1 MQWRLCKCTIAF
13 LPILSILSMQVKMF
27 SKYWGNLKIN
37 PCIPY
42 LSSSPVAA
50 NAEQMLPEMAQC
62 ISSTLFGEW
71 YSVCRGISWSLT
83 TSNVWLR
90 SFTKAKKCWLKSPV
104 IPNVFSSGVCL
115 NNVVSK
121 KSNSNLQWV
130 EIVQQRYQEIKEML
144 IQHGNH
150 NDFSFKIST
159 AHSKSLGST
168 DAFCRNSLF
177 QHAFQISS
185 CNHERIVN

>member
-1 MQWRLCKCTIAF
+1 MHSVSFF
-13 LPILSILSMQVKMF
+13 LPSHSKRWTNAARDGTMHQFYTFWGVIFRVSWHQLEFNYTKCLAKILYKGQ
-27 SKYWGNLKIN
+27 
-37 PCIPY
+37 
-42 LSSSPVAA
+42 
-50 NAEQMLPEMAQC
+50 
-62 ISSTLFGEW
+62 
-71 YSVCRGISWSLT
+71 
-83 TSNVWLR
+83 
-90 SFTKAKKCWLKSPV
+90 KCWLKSPV

-121 KSNSNLQWV
+121 KSNSNLQRV

-144 IQHGNH
+144 IRHGNH
-150 NDFSFKIST
+150 NDFLFKIST